1 MKRLNVWFRR
11 KFNATKD
18 EHCGGNQVKKDF
30 KPSKKQ
36 MSRCQ
41 STNRSVYFGR
51 GVLGGRERVSIKL
64 IPSNLDGVSSVEE
77 KRYVPR

>member
-1 MKRLNVWFRR
+1 M
-11 KFNATKD
+11 
-18 EHCGGNQVKKDF
+18 KKDF

-36 MSRCQ
+36 MARYQ